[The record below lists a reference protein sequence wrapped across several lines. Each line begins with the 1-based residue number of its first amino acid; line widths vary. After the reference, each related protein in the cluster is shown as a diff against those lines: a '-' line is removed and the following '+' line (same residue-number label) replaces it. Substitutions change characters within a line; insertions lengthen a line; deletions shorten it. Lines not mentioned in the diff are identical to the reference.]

1 MFQFIQIFPF
11 YSKLIQIFFY
21 SASDNDELQLFPPT
35 TRKSKENSNSSKNSS
50 ITTEAAAASIKNEL
64 RKKPKVAASSSKDT
78 KGKQFDQN
86 SFIIFHLNPNNLK
99 LVSQELWH
107 FGVVGFLFLDQGFQ
121 QQICATLY
129 FELKTFC
136 YKND

>member
-1 MFQFIQIFPF
+1 MWMLPNNINNNIQI
-11 YSKLIQIFFY
+11 FY

-86 SFIIFHLNPNNLK
+86 SFIIP
-99 LVSQELWH
+99 
-107 FGVVGFLFLDQGFQ
+107 
-121 QQICATLY
+121 IP
-129 FELKTFC
+129 FEFK
-136 YKND
+136 